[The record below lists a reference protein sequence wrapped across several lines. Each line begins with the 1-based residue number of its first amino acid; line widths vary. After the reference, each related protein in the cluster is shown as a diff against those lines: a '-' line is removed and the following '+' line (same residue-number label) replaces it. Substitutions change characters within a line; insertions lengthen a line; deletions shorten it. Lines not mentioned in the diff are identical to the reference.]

1 MEEEEENEGRMNLSL
16 NSVESVLAQI
26 QGLSNSAEDISQLHA
41 FLKQSEELLLSES
54 ISLAPLL
61 AQLHPS
67 EHSLGYLY
75 ILLAPFYTSIQPRAS
90 LSLF

>member
-1 MEEEEENEGRMNLSL
+1 MD
-16 NSVESVLAQI
+16 SVELVLAQI

-54 ISLAPLL
+54 TRLLSLL

-67 EHSLGYLY
+67 QHSLGYLY
-75 ILLAPFYTSIQPRAS
+75 ILLAPFYTIIKPRAS